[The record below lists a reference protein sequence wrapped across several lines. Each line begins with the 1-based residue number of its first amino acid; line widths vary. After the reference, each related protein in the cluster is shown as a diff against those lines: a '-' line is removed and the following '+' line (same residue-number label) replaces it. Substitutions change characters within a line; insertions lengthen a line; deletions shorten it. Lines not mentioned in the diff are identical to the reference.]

1 MTRARLK
8 IALVDYG
15 LGNLYS
21 ILRAMR
27 CFGVDVVVTEEAE
40 EIEKADGI
48 LLPGV
53 GAFAAGMKGLEL
65 RGLAGVIKKAAQ
77 QNRPMLGICLG
88 AQLMLTE
95 GHEFGEHLGLDI
107 IKGKVVQFPSLKK
120 PEKIPHVG
128 WNSILTPSAAVSW
141 RGTIFDEL
149 DERDRVYFVHS
160 YIMKPDKETDVLA
173 VTSYGDYQ
181 FCSAVR
187 KGNIYGCQFHPE
199 KSGQVGLKIISEFVK
214 IIAKH

>member
-1 MTRARLK
+1 MTKSRLK

-21 ILRAMR
+21 ILRAMC
-27 CFGVDVVVTEEAE
+27 CFDVDVIVTEEAE

-53 GAFAAGMKGLEL
+53 GAFTAGMKGLEL
-65 RGLAGVIKKAAQ
+65 RGLAGAIKKAAK
-77 QNRPMLGICLG
+77 QNKPMLGICLG

-95 GHEFGEHLGLDI
+95 GHEFGRRSGLDI
-107 IKGKVVQFPSLKK
+107 IKGKVIRFPFLEK

-128 WNSILTPSAAVSW
+128 WNKIAPSVASAW
-141 RGTIFDEL
+141 RGTIFNSLGAD
-149 DERDRVYFVHS
+149 DQMYFVHS
-160 YIMKPDKETDVLA
+160 YIMQPAKKAEILA
-173 VTSYGDYQ
+173 VTSYGDYK
-181 FCSAVR
+181 FCSAIR

-199 KSGQVGLKIISEFVK
+199 KSGQVGLKIISQFIK
-214 IIAKH
+214 IVEKN